1 MPAVMDFFVSVK
13 DDFSDWVKGKGEIN
27 PDVFIHPN
35 KYTVNLPIEKLVAD
49 SKVSRQGIE
58 IYKQKIADNQKINPI
73 IVVKHPRK
81 DLYAVL
87 DGHHRYYAYLELG
100 RNEVACALAGDYS
113 SVIFYL
119 TQHGYF
125 QPSPEF
131 TDGFR
136 QPVIRLHENLKQFL
150 ANFIKNNTPPKT

>member
-1 MPAVMDFFVSVK
+1 MDFLFSVRE
-13 DDFSDWVKGKGEIN
+13 DFSGWVKGKGEIN
-27 PDVFIHPN
+27 ADVFVNPN
-35 KYTVNLPIEKLVAD
+35 KYAVNLPIEKLVAD
-49 SKVSRQGIE
+49 SKVSRQGVE
-58 IYKQKIADNQKINPI
+58 IYKRKIAEKEKISPI

-100 RNEVACALAGDYS
+100 RKEIPCALAGDYS

-119 TQHGYF
+119 TEHGYF
-125 QPSPEF
+125 QPSREF

-136 QPVIRLHENLKQFL
+136 QPVISLHKNLKQFL
-150 ANFIKNNTPPKT
+150 ANFIKNNAATKP

>member
-1 MPAVMDFFVSVK
+1 LQIFFSSIRS
-13 DDFSDWVKGKGEIN
+13 DFSTFFNGESQINADVFVN
-27 PDVFIHPN
+27 PD
-35 KYTVNLPIEKLVAD
+35 KYAVCLPIEKIVAD
-49 SKVSRQGIE
+49 SKVSRKGIE
-58 IYKQKIADNQKINPI
+58 IYKKEIQENQKINPI

-87 DGHHRYYAYLELG
+87 DGHHRYYAYLEL
-100 RNEVACALAGDYS
+100 NKKEVDCAIAGDYS

-131 TDGFR
+131 TEGVR
-136 QPVIRLHENLKQFL
+136 QPVIQLHQNLKQFL
-150 ANFIKNNTPPKT
+150 TNFLNKT

>member
-1 MPAVMDFFVSVK
+1 MVSQNFFASVK
-13 DDFSDWVKGKGEIN
+13 QDFSAWFKGQGEIN
-27 PDVFIHPN
+27 PDVFANPN
-35 KYTVNLPIEKLVAD
+35 KYAVCLPIETVVAD
-49 SKVSRQGIE
+49 SKVSRLGVD
-58 IYKQKIADNQKINPI
+58 IYKQKIAAGEKINPV

-100 RNEVACALAGDYS
+100 YREIECALSGDYS
-113 SVIFYL
+113 SVLFYL

-131 TDGFR
+131 TEGVR
-136 QPVIRLHENLKQFL
+136 MPAIRLHKNLKQFL
-150 ANFIKNNTPPKT
+150 ANFLNSIT

>member
-1 MPAVMDFFVSVK
+1 MQVLDFFSSIK
-13 DDFSDWVKGKGEIN
+13 DDFSAWVKGRSEIN
-27 PDVFIHPN
+27 ADVFIHPN
-35 KYTVNLPIEKLVAD
+35 KYAVWLPLAKIVAD

-58 IYKQKIADNQKINPI
+58 LYKQKIAQNQKINPI

-100 RNEVACALAGDYS
+100 RKELECALAGDYS

-125 QPSPEF
+125 QPSAEF
-131 TDGFR
+131 TEGFR
-136 QPVIRLHENLKQFL
+136 QPALRLHQNLKQFL
-150 ANFIKNNTPPKT
+150 ANFLSSI